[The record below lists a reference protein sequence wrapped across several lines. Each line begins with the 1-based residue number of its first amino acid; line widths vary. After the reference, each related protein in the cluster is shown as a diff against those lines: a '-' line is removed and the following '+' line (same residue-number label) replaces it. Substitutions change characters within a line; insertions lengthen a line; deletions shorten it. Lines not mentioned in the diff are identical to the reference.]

1 MPIVEPCRRREPD
14 RTALLTYLL
23 TYSGSWALRNRHIKK
38 YWREVSQKSL
48 RNRGVPPPGALKN
61 RLRTQ
66 NARSLS
72 RREEHPL
79 VLLAVVAR
87 VEVVLGGVAVHLVVD
102 EEVDLVV
109 PNPEARVVLGGGVSN
124 GT

>member
-23 TYSGSWALRNRHIKK
+23 TYSGSWA
-38 YWREVSQKSL
+38 L